1 MFTCSW
7 SEGIYQ
13 MMWCLRVDGSR
24 SFLDGVYSQMYSNV
38 TFRSMNWQSRVWTKF
53 GGVTED
59 PDSLLVCGVI
69 WTLDICV
76 WSISVLAANQPW
88 PLLKFNLN
96 RRHPSID
103 TSNLKRE
110 MFVKRSF
117 VIPEFWAQETIL
129 FNGDKPHCLFFTD
142 CAGFLRASVRA
153 LKQPHVVY
161 QCDSDS
167 REGKICGAPQRLLMI
182 LWIPENDVPQHK
194 YIALHGNVI

>member
-1 MFTCSW
+1 MVRGVFWMVFTLKC
-7 SEGIYQ
+7 IQ
-13 MMWCLRVDGSR
+13 MRH
-24 SFLDGVYSQMYSNV
+24 LD
-38 TFRSMNWQSRVWTKF
+38 SMNWQSRVWTKF

-69 WTLDICV
+69 WTPDICV
-76 WSISVLAANQPW
+76 WSIGVLAANQHW

-167 REGKICGAPQRLLMI
+167 REGKICGAQQRLLMI